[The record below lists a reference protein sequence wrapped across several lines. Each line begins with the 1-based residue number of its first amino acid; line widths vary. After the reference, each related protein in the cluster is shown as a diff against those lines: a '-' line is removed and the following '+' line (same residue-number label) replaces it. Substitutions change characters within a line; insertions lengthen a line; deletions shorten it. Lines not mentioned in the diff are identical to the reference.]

1 MNIHTEV
8 PAMTLSF
15 SIHAYENNKVNNKVP
30 KLQEI

>member
-15 SIHAYENNKVNNKVP
+15 SIHAYENNKVP